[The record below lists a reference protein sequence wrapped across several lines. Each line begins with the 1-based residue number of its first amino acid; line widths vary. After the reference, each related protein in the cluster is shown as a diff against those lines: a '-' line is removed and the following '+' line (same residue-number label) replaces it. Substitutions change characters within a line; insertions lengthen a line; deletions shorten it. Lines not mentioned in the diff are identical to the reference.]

1 MGNQKQFNEVLNDCL
16 ERMFVRGETLEQ
28 CLALYPGMAREL
40 EPLLRVA
47 VMARKAANIE
57 PAPEFKARARYQFQA
72 ALRKREERRSHGFF
86 RWSPRWATVAISVIV
101 ALVLAGG
108 GTVAAASNSMPDE
121 PLYPVKLAAETV
133 RVTFTPSALAKAELY
148 LRLADR
154 RVAEMVHMADKGES
168 EHVERVAVRLNAHLV
183 RVAQL
188 TEAVPQEAILKA
200 PAQEA
205 TSPTV
210 VSVPAEPPVVKSTP
224 APVPEP
230 TPAPEPIP
238 VPQPTPAPRPTSA
251 LQPAPAP
258 HPVPV
263 PQPTMAP
270 HPVPAPRP
278 TFGPQPAPAVRVAPA
293 TTSAETPE
301 LEAASPWAM
310 QKPPEIQQEG
320 RGGGDDKK
328 ESRRA
333 KLKAIIA
340 QKAIT
345 HPETLKAALMK
356 APEQVKPALRRA
368 LEEADDGYEKALRAV
383 DD

>member
-1 MGNQKQFNEVLNDCL
+1 MRNQKQFNEVLNDCL

-57 PAPEFKARARYQFQA
+57 PAPDFKARARYQFQA
-72 ALRKREERRSHGFF
+72 ALRKREERRSHGFL

-148 LRLADR
+148 LRLADK

-205 TSPTV
+205 TPPTM
-210 VSVPAEPPVVKSTP
+210 VSVPAGPPVVKSTP
-224 APVPEP
+224 APVPQP

-238 VPQPTPAPRPTSA
+238 VPQPA
-251 LQPAPAP
+251 L
-258 HPVPV
+258 
-263 PQPTMAP
+263 AP

-301 LEAASPWAM
+301 LEAAPPWAM

-320 RGGGDDKK
+320 RGGEDDKK